1 MTSMTPTVHDL
12 LGLLDEL
19 APFERAES
27 WDNPGL
33 QVGDLSQEITRIC
46 VALDP
51 SLESLKGC
59 VREGGQLLLTH
70 HPLIFKSL
78 TSLDV
83 RTYPANVLLE
93 ASREGISVV
102 AVHTNLD
109 MARMGINHMLA
120 EELELQDVTILKEM
134 GEKEKWG
141 LGRIG
146 SLPSPVP
153 LSSVLQR
160 LKGILGAERLRLAG
174 DLDKEIR
181 RVAVVGGS
189 GGSMI
194 KHASEKGADLLLTGD
209 VGHHDALEAKA
220 LGLAVVD
227 GGHFLT
233 ERLGLEKFTAFFRDM
248 LKERRWHVD
257 IIFLEEETDPLYWV

>member
-1 MTSMTPTVHDL
+1 MASMTPTVHDL
-12 LGLLDEL
+12 LNLLDEL
-19 APFERAES
+19 APFDHAES

-33 QVGDLSQEITRIC
+33 QVGDPSQGVTRIC

-51 SLESLKGC
+51 SLESLRGC

-70 HPLIFKSL
+70 HPLIFKPL

-93 ASREGISVV
+93 AGGEGVSVV

-120 EELELQDVTILKEM
+120 EQLELQGVTILKEM
-134 GEKEKWG
+134 GAEKEWG
-141 LGRIG
+141 PGRIG

-160 LKGILGAERLRLAG
+160 LKRMLGAERLRLTG
-174 DLDKEIR
+174 DLAREIR

-189 GGSMI
+189 GGSLI
-194 KHASEKGADLLLTGD
+194 KDASDKGADLLLTGD
-209 VGHHDALEAKA
+209 VGHHDALEART
-220 LGLAVVD
+220 LGMAVVD

-233 ERLGLEKFTAFFRDM
+233 ERLGLRKFSAFFHNT
-248 LKERRWHVD
+248 LKKRRWDVD
-257 IIFLEEETDPLYWV
+257 IIFLEDETDPLYWV